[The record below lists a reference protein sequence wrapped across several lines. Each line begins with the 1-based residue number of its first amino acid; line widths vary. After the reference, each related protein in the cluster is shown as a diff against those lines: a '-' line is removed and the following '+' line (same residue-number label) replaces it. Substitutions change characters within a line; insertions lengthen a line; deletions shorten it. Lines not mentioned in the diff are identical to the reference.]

1 MAFQDR
7 SVEFSSCCLPLSRA
21 QLKLKGKHKT
31 PFLSHSLVEKNRGGF
46 KGGREMSRFQV
57 PCAISTNLLKGESP
71 RT

>member
-31 PFLSHSLVEKNRGGF
+31 PFLSHSLVEKT
-46 KGGREMSRFQV
+46 V
-57 PCAISTNLLKGESP
+57 VVLKADE
-71 RT
+71 RCHDFRYRAQFLETF

>member
-31 PFLSHSLVEKNRGGF
+31 PFLSHSLVEKTVVVLKADERCHDFRYHPWYRGTIHF
-46 KGGREMSRFQV
+46 RAH
-57 PCAISTNLLKGESP
+57 P
-71 RT
+71 